1 MVGEVRY
8 EYKLEEFRYWYY
20 WRYTQ
25 GNAFL
30 PVPSNK
36 SGFDGFTGPLLQNRA
51 GKERILYGVA
61 SKPLD
66 VEEAKETLRGAVPD
80 LDVYLDKGQIE
91 IIPTLI
97 DMWKR
102 VFSIQIEYWT
112 SGLKNLIRLWWLWWV
127 KVVREHFLAWKRRL
141 EWFCWLW
148 GRSG

>member
-20 WRYTQ
+20 WRYAQ

-51 GKERILYGVA
+51 GKEWILYGVV

-91 IIPTLI
+91 IIPYAHWYVKEGVF
-97 DMWKR
+97 DSDR
-102 VFSIQIEYWT
+102 VLNE
-112 SGLKNLIRLWWLWWV
+112 WV
-127 KVVREHFLAWKRRL
+127 EKLNKALVAMM
-141 EWFCWLW
+141 
-148 GRSG
+148 G